1 MGIKIRAS
9 HTARVEMI
17 DGKEAV
23 DERFEFMAL
32 PKKVPYVCETDW
44 ESAPQKSC
52 LHIIIGS
59 FDTI

>member
-1 MGIKIRAS
+1 MGIKISAS

-32 PKKVPYVCETDW
+32 PKEVPYGYGADW

-52 LHIIIGS
+52 IYIIGS

>member
-32 PKKVPYVCETDW
+32 PKRVPYICGADW
-44 ESAPQKSC
+44 KSAPQKSC
-52 LHIIIGS
+52 IYIIK
-59 FDTI
+59 

>member
-1 MGIKIRAS
+1 MGIKISAS

-32 PKKVPYVCETDW
+32 PKRVPL
-44 ESAPQKSC
+44 C
-52 LHIIIGS
+52 LWDRLGICPTRGLHLYHRVI
-59 FDTI
+59 